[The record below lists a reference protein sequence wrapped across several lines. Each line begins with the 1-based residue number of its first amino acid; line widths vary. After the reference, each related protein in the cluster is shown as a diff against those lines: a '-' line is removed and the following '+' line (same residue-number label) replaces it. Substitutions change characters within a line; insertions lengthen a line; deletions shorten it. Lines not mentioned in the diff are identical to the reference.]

1 MKNLLIF
8 FVSAGMLLFSS
19 CNSLVPE
26 ENFEEDV
33 VLKGGKMVKIF
44 KADLTGE
51 EEVPPVLTT
60 AGGQA
65 VFRLSKDETELH
77 FTLVVTA
84 IENVRMAHIHLA
96 PAGINGA
103 VVAWLYPEA
112 PPAIE
117 IDGVTNGLL
126 ARGVIRAD
134 NLVGPLAGE
143 TVKSLINELEAGNAY
158 VNVHTTANPG
168 GEIRGQISLTN

>member
-26 ENFEEDV
+26 ENSEEDV
-33 VLKGGKMVKIF
+33 VLKSGKMVKIF

-51 EEVPPVLTT
+51 EEVPPVLTS

-65 VFRLSKDETELH
+65 VFRLSKNESELH
-77 FTLVVTA
+77 FTLVVTD
-84 IENVRMAHIHLA
+84 IENVAASHIHLA
-96 PAGINGA
+96 QEGQNGP
-103 VVAWLYPEA
+103 VVAFLYGSGLIA
-112 PPAIE
+112 
-117 IDGVTNGLL
+117 GKTNGLL
-126 ARGVIRAD
+126 AKGVITE
-134 NLVGPLAGE
+134 NSLVGPLEGE
-143 TVKSLINELEAGNAY
+143 SFKDLISALENGNAY